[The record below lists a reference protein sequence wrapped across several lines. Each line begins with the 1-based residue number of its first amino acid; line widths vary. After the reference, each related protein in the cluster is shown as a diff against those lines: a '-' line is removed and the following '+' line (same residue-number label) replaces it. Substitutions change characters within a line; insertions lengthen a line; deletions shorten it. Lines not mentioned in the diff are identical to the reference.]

1 MTHAAHLQFEC
12 LEERRLLAVAAV
24 GGEALVND
32 LIIREQS
39 TAGASTAVAVANGN
53 SIVAFAGKGRIDRD
67 GVFAKVLAADG
78 TTVVASFRVNT
89 TIHGIQSS
97 PAVAADAAG
106 NFVVAWAG
114 RGAGDKQGV
123 FFQRYDAAGVAQG
136 GETLVNETT
145 GGAQFDPAVAVA
157 TDGAFVV
164 TWSGVG
170 GGDFAGVFMRRF
182 DASGVAQSGETP
194 VNSTTDDQQTEPA
207 AAFDAA
213 GNLAIAWT
221 SRHQDV
227 SDLGVFAQRYDA
239 AGNALGA
246 EFGLSAT
253 TAASQSAPALATN
266 PMGGFYAAWTSFGQD
281 GDRESVVGRAFSNT
295 GAATTDELVLNDQ
308 TAGRQKDVSVAV
320 DARGAVLAAWSS
332 GVADGSGWEVR
343 ARSLL
348 PAGTP
353 DGASFA
359 VNQNTAGPN
368 SGHQNAPAVAIT
380 GMAAAIAWSGNGAAD
395 HNGVFLRSFTTDEDG
410 PQVAPVLAPVAAQAG
425 TVGVPLS
432 FTVTATDEN
441 FNDLLGI
448 QLDPDN
454 APALATLMQAA
465 GARTAT
471 ISYTPVAADAGQTLL
486 FRVNVSD
493 NGDPALSDT
502 IDVFVTISAA
512 AAPITAS
519 GSADTETDEAALDAA
534 FSLVL

>member
-1 MTHAAHLQFEC
+1 MTIPFFRAEDDPGPDFIELARRSGLRPLALDGLEHATVQ
-12 LEERRLLAVAAV
+12 
-24 GGEALVND
+24 
-32 LIIREQS
+32 
-39 TAGASTAVAVANGN
+39 
-53 SIVAFAGKGRIDRD
+53 GRPEITH
-67 GVFAKVLAADG
+67 G

-253 TAASQSAPALATN
+253 TAASPSTC
-266 PMGGFYAAWTSFGQD
+266 S
-281 GDRESVVGRAFSNT
+281 
-295 GAATTDELVLNDQ
+295 
-308 TAGRQKDVSVAV
+308 
-320 DARGAVLAAWSS
+320 
-332 GVADGSGWEVR
+332 
-343 ARSLL
+343 
-348 PAGTP
+348 
-353 DGASFA
+353 
-359 VNQNTAGPN
+359 
-368 SGHQNAPAVAIT
+368 
-380 GMAAAIAWSGNGAAD
+380 
-395 HNGVFLRSFTTDEDG
+395 
-410 PQVAPVLAPVAAQAG
+410 
-425 TVGVPLS
+425 
-432 FTVTATDEN
+432 
-441 FNDLLGI
+441 
-448 QLDPDN
+448 
-454 APALATLMQAA
+454 
-465 GARTAT
+465 
-471 ISYTPVAADAGQTLL
+471 
-486 FRVNVSD
+486 
-493 NGDPALSDT
+493 
-502 IDVFVTISAA
+502 
-512 AAPITAS
+512 
-519 GSADTETDEAALDAA
+519 
-534 FSLVL
+534 